1 MRILHTGDWH
11 IGRKMNGL
19 DLIEDQAYILKQL
32 MTEIEKNDIDMVVVA
47 GDIFDRANPSQR
59 ALKLANDTL
68 YQINMTLEKPLLVI
82 SGNHDS
88 RERLNYGSEWF
99 KATDFHIN
107 TDLDQAHIPVSIGD
121 TDFYLLPH
129 IEVLEARNYFE
140 DETIVSHQD
149 AYDKILEK
157 INGRLDKEKTNI
169 LVGHLYL
176 SDSIESDSERPLS
189 MGLSEAVSEDTFSN
203 FDYSLL
209 GHLHHPFAVNSEK
222 SFYSGSLLK
231 YSFSEHKQPKGYRI
245 IDTKKKKVSFI
256 PLEPKHDVVVFT
268 GDYEAVVNETV
279 TFKDNDAYFKFEL
292 SNMSYVTEP
301 MSKIKMIYPNTL
313 ELKPLIEDRSSELQ
327 TVDMTT
333 TSDVDIYQSFIET
346 TLDRNVTDFDK
357 TMFKSYFA
365 GEHNETD

>member
-19 DLIEDQAYILKQL
+19 DLIEDQAYILEKL
-32 MTEIEKNDIDMVVVA
+32 MNEIETNDIDLVVVA

-59 ALKLANDTL
+59 ALKLANETL
-68 YQINMTLEKPLLVI
+68 YRINITLKKPLLVI

-107 TDLDQAHIPVSIGD
+107 TDIDMAHVPVTID
-121 TDFYLLPH
+121 NKDFYLVPH
-129 IEVLEARNYFE
+129 IEVLEARSYFN
-140 DETIVSHQD
+140 DENIHSHQD

-157 INGRLDKEKTNI
+157 IKSHIDESKTNV

-176 SDSIESDSERPLS
+176 SDSIASDSERPLS
-189 MGLSEAVSEDTFSN
+189 MGLSEAVSEDTFKM
-203 FDYSLL
+203 FDYTLL
-209 GHLHHPFAVNSEK
+209 GHLHHPFAVNSEQ

-231 YSFSEHKQPKGYRI
+231 YSFSEHNQPKGYRI
-245 IDTKKKKVSFI
+245 IDTEAEKVSFI
-256 PLEPKHDVVVFT
+256 PLEPRYDVVVYT
-268 GDYEAVVNETV
+268 GDYEAVINETV
-279 TFKDNDAYFKFEL
+279 TFKDNNAYFKFEL

-313 ELKPLIEDRSSELQ
+313 ELKPLIEDMSAEL
-327 TVDMTT
+327 TTIDMTK
-333 TSDVDIYQSFIET
+333 TSDVEIYKSFIET
-346 TLDRNVTDFDK
+346 TLDREVTAFDR

-365 GEHNETD
+365 GEDNETD

>member
-19 DLIEDQAYILKQL
+19 DLIDDQAYILEKL
-32 MTEIEKNDIDMVVVA
+32 MTEIETNDIDIVVVA

-59 ALKLANDTL
+59 ALKLANEMLYRINITL
-68 YQINMTLEKPLLVI
+68 QKPLLVI

-107 TDLDQAHIPVSIGD
+107 TELDEAHIPVTIGD

-129 IEVLEARNYFE
+129 LEVLEVRNYFQN
-140 DETIVSHQD
+140 DEIHSHQD
-149 AYDKILEK
+149 AYGKIIEK
-157 INGRLDKEKTNI
+157 IEENLDQDKTNI
-169 LVGHLYL
+169 LIGHLYL

-189 MGLSEAVSEDTFSN
+189 MGLSEAVSEDTFNS
-203 FDYSLL
+203 FDYSLF

-222 SFYSGSLLK
+222 AFYSGSLLK

-245 IDTKKKKVSFI
+245 IDTDEKKVSFI

-268 GDYEAVVNETV
+268 GDYEAVINETV
-279 TFKDNDAYFKFEL
+279 TFKDKDAYFKFEL
-292 SNMSYVTEP
+292 ANMSYVTEP

-313 ELKPLIEDRSSELQ
+313 ELKPLIEDKSSDLQ

-333 TSDVDIYQSFIET
+333 TSDAEIYEAFIET

>member
-19 DLIEDQAYILKQL
+19 DLIDDQSYILERL
-32 MTEIEKNDIDMVVVA
+32 MEKIESEHIDLVVVA

-68 YQINMTLEKPLLVI
+68 YRINITLKKPLLVI

-99 KATDFHIN
+99 KATDFYIN
-107 TDLDQAHIPVSIGD
+107 TEIDNAHLPVTIGD

-129 IEVLEARNYFE
+129 IEVLEARNYCE
-140 DETIVSHQD
+140 DDSIESHQD

-157 INGRLDKEKTNI
+157 INSVLDNSKTNI
-169 LVGHLYL
+169 LIGHLYL
-176 SDSIESDSERPLS
+176 SDSIASDSERPLS
-189 MGLSEAVSEDTFSN
+189 MGLSEAVAEDTFN
-203 FDYSLL
+203 HFDYTLL
-209 GHLHHPFAVNSEK
+209 GHLHHPFAVNSTQ

-231 YSFSEHKQPKGYRI
+231 YSFSEWKQPKGFRI
-245 IDTKKKKVSFI
+245 IDTKEEKVSFI
-256 PLEPKHDVVVFT
+256 PLEPQHDVVVYT
-268 GDYEAVVNETV
+268 GDYEDVINETV
-279 TFKDNDAYFKFEL
+279 TFKDKDAYFKFEL

-313 ELKPLIEDRSSELQ
+313 ELKPLLEDRASELT

-333 TSDVDIYQSFIET
+333 TSDEDIYQSFIET
-346 TLDRNVTDFDK
+346 TLDRDVTDFDK
-357 TMFKSYFA
+357 SMFKSYFL
-365 GEHNETD
+365 GEPNETD